1 MKSQPFG
8 PYIINLYLPSGLSIL
23 IKWAS
28 PFPVLG
34 VTGILF
40 HFYLILIEIPVNQT
54 PRSASAKV
62 AEKGRQ
68 AYMG

>member
-8 PYIINLYLPSGLSIL
+8 PYIINPYLPSGLFHPYQMGEFISSFRRD
-23 IKWAS
+23 WY
-28 PFPVLG
+28 
-34 VTGILF
+34 

-68 AYMG
+68 ANMG